1 MLGFG
6 LGNVGSKV
14 TDVITVARGHLLLRN
29 TGTESGS
36 TLRLQRDYDGHRHV
50 AVEADL

>member
-29 TGTESGS
+29 TGTE
-36 TLRLQRDYDGHRHV
+36 TLRLQRDHDGHV
-50 AVEADL
+50 AVIG